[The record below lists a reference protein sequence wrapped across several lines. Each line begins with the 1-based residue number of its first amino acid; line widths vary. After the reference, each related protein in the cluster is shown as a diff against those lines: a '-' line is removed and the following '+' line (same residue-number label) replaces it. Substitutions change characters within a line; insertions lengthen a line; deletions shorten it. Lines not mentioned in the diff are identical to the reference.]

1 MLVGDAPGR
10 LEQVGLGLRRRVE
23 HFLSRVVDLG
33 YAAFLATVAVVDA
46 IAVLAF
52 LAGKVVALVALRIG
66 GDQVQ
71 MLVAVG
77 EGGAAGLGLG
87 AEQAAAVIVRHAA
100 EILGLRT
107 GAAVLRG
114 DAVVPD
120 VAGEAHAEV
129 LAVDQDV
136 LDADGAHFHAA
147 ADRARAGRGTLVDGH
162 AADQVGIDVAALL
175 GAGVAAVDVQRLLR
189 AVDPHRHPAL
199 PLDAAD
205 VDVQRATVAAVAD
218 LYARDAL
225 EQVTHGNPAEA
236 VDVFA
241 GEVHRRAWRGIGF
254 LLRIGQLGGRDH
266 HRRQV
271 GRGFSGHARLD
282 QQVGAGGSRRDLQ
295 AGVRQDSL
303 QAFQY
308 AVATLERRRRAAA
321 GQLGVEGQQQA
332 RLAGEGAQGGAQR
345 TRRDVVAARRGVVQA
360 GSRAVLADALR
371 VGQAA
376 AEQAGADRRQAEQG
390 AAQGKGER
398 GEARQGTRQAGDRA
412 L

>member
-1 MLVGDAPGR
+1 
-10 LEQVGLGLRRRVE
+10 
-23 HFLSRVVDLG
+23 
-33 YAAFLATVAVVDA
+33 
-46 IAVLAF
+46 
-52 LAGKVVALVALRIG
+52 
-66 GDQVQ
+66 

-241 GEVHRRAWRGIGF
+241 GEVHRRARRGIGF

-295 AGVRQDSL
+295 AGVRQHSL

-308 AVATLERRRRAAA
+308 AVAALERRRGAAA
-321 GQLGVEGQQQA
+321 GQRGVEGQQQA

-360 GSRAVLADALR
+360 GSRAVLADAVR
-371 VGQAA
+371 ETGEIDQQR